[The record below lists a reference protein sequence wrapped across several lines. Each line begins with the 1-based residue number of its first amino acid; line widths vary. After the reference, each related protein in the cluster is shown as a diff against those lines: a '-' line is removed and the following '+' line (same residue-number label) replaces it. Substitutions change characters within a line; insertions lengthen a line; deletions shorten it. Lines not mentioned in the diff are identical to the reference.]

1 MCPIIYG
8 FLVWIR
14 THDHKL
20 KKVDWC
26 IHAKDGL
33 KTCRGVIDEEEKK
46 LILCPKSKGW
56 QPNGAD
62 FTNADSYLGIGV
74 EAPCL

>member
-1 MCPIIYG
+1 MCPIICG

-14 THDHKL
+14 TRDHKL

-33 KTCRGVIDEEEKK
+33 KTCRGVMDEEEK
-46 LILCPKSKGW
+46 S
-56 QPNGAD
+56 
-62 FTNADSYLGIGV
+62 
-74 EAPCL
+74 